1 MKASSRLFFKHSPF
15 IYHFL
20 LAESHRIEVLVPQP
34 GIKPMP
40 PAVEVQS
47 LNHWTSREV
56 PLLWFHF
63 TLS

>member
-1 MKASSRLFFKHSPF
+1 MKASISLFLKHSPF

-34 GIKPMP
+34 GLKPMP

-47 LNHWTSREV
+47 LNHWTTRAV
-56 PLLWFHF
+56 PVID
-63 TLS
+63 S